1 MIVQFYAVQDKKVG
15 AFMPVFQ
22 MRSRGEAIRSFL
34 DALDDEKSMLF
45 KHAED
50 YELFQ
55 VATFDDNTG
64 GVNYFKPSIIKP
76 RHTHTLAIKNSK
88 IAR

>member
-64 GVNYFKPSIIKP
+64 AVVAVLEPVMSGVAA
-76 RHTHTLAIKNSK
+76 RVSK
-88 IAR
+88 A